1 MIARFLRKK
10 VNHLLG
16 NDHSKL
22 LKRLIQS
29 GNLVAGEGTQ
39 LDQCK
44 MFSLHAMKPGF
55 ANVKIG
61 NDCILEG
68 RIILFSPEARIT
80 IGDRVYIGPGTSL
93 YCYESIE
100 IGNDIMFSWDIT
112 VLDTNAHSLQW
123 NERKNDVINWKK
135 GAAFKDWSVVQHE
148 KVVVKDKAWIGFN
161 SILLK
166 GVTVGEGAVVAAGSV
181 VAKDVEDFTVV
192 GGNPA
197 QFIKKTS

>member
-1 MIARFLRKK
+1 MLIGLLRKGL
-10 VNHLLG
+10 NQILG

-22 LKRLIQS
+22 ISRLIKK
-29 GNLVAGEGTQ
+29 GNLVADKSSR
-39 LDQCK
+39 LDLCK
-44 MFSLHAMKPGF
+44 IYIAADLQDGF
-55 ANVKIG
+55 PNITIG
-61 NDCILEG
+61 ADSILEG
-68 RIILFSPEARIT
+68 KIVIYSSKARIN
-80 IGDRVYIGPGTSL
+80 IGERVYVGPGTTL
-93 YCYESIE
+93 YCYESID

-112 VLDTNAHSLQW
+112 VLDTNAHSLLW
-123 NERKNDVINWKK
+123 EERKNDVINWKK

-166 GVTVGEGAVVAAGSV
+166 GVTIGEGAVVAAGSV
-181 VAKDVEDFTVV
+181 VVKDVEDFTVV